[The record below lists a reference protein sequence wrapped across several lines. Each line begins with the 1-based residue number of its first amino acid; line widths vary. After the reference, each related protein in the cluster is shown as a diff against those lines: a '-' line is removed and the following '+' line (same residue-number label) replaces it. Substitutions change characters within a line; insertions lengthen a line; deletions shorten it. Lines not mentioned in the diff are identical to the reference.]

1 MSLVVSLNDFRL
13 AISKLR
19 QLNMPA
25 VSNSASTEKI
35 PFTPETGTSVFKV
48 HLHCLNHCK
57 EYSGIYSSFL
67 DTTTDRLCVSALYI
81 NIKGSK
87 NILVSSLVQKTG
99 INI

>member
-35 PFTPETGTSVFKV
+35 PFTPETGTPVFKV
-48 HLHCLNHCK
+48 H
-57 EYSGIYSSFL
+57 
-67 DTTTDRLCVSALYI
+67 YI
-81 NIKGSK
+81 
-87 NILVSSLVQKTG
+87 V
-99 INI
+99 

>member
-35 PFTPETGTSVFKV
+35 PFTPETGTPVFKV
-48 HLHCLNHCK
+48 HLRYLNHCK
-57 EYSGIYSSFL
+57 EYSGTYSSFL
-67 DTTTDRLCVSALYI
+67 DTTTDRLCVSAL
-81 NIKGSK
+81 
-87 NILVSSLVQKTG
+87 
-99 INI
+99 